1 MTLLLLCDKL
11 NHWLCESSKIKLQVC
26 CDLINTLVI
35 GIIVLSKLLSA
46 LLKKAIGAWLKLHNL

>member
-46 LLKKAIGAWLKLHNL
+46 LLKKPLGRG